1 MEKYDQFKIDNIKSL
16 KQPTIYFW
24 LKENGFSEHFIK
36 ALRKND
42 NSFKLNGQICAIK
55 QKLKTKDCLE
65 VLKNPQSGSNFEG
78 CDGELDIIF
87 EDEDYL
93 IVNKPHLLSCIPTR
107 SHYKNNLGGQAVNY
121 LKNTDPN
128 FVLRIVNRLD
138 KDTAGIVII
147 AKSTFAYNTLKIIK
161 KNYYALCLGT
171 PSNNQTITAAIL
183 TKTENGVNQMK
194 RIVSPDGKP
203 ATTHLHLEKNFS
215 SYSLVKLNLETGRTH
230 QIRVHLSHIG
240 HPLIG
245 DSIYNPNP
253 QTESHTFLILKEI
266 SFVHPKTKKEINI
279 SIPFP
284 KEWEKYI

>member
-1 MEKYDQFKIDNIKSL
+1 
-16 KQPTIYFW
+16 
-24 LKENGFSEHFIK
+24 
-36 ALRKND
+36 
-42 NSFKLNGQICAIK
+42 
-55 QKLKTKDCLE
+55 
-65 VLKNPQSGSNFEG
+65 
-78 CDGELDIIF
+78 
-87 EDEDYL
+87 
-93 IVNKPHLLSCIPTR
+93 
-107 SHYKNNLGGQAVNY
+107 
-121 LKNTDPN
+121 
-128 FVLRIVNRLD
+128 
-138 KDTAGIVII
+138 
-147 AKSTFAYNTLKIIK
+147 
-161 KNYYALCLGT
+161 
-171 PSNNQTITAAIL
+171 
-183 TKTENGVNQMK
+183 MK